1 MSSMYCFQ
9 CAREYVEEVE
19 ECPECGVGL
28 VEEKPTPPEEVG
40 EQDEDQVAYELY
52 DWSFE
57 ARRMLDGLLTGQ
69 GISHGWQG
77 AVLIAREAD
86 EDRVDS
92 LVEQAAAAD
101 GPILD
106 PDIDKIGYDMED
118 WPADAQSA
126 LVDALGL
133 AGIPHEFSA
142 EGDLMVAEEKEE
154 EVDDIIDKVTEKLSI
169 ENELGEAETVLE
181 GLELN
186 DFLGEVLGLANKLRK
201 NAGDAKSAILMV
213 ERAEFVADIKTPFG
227 FDSLQWANIRLSASR
242 MGDTLS
248 DEDRDEGSVSEDA
261 ETLVEQLR
269 SVV

>member
-1 MSSMYCFQ
+1 MYCFQ
-9 CAREYVEEVE
+9 CAREYVEDVE

-28 VEEKPTPPEEVG
+28 VEEPPTSPEDVG
-40 EQDEDQVAYELY
+40 EQDEAQVAYELY

-57 ARRMLDGLLTGQ
+57 ARRMLDGLLTGR

-86 EDRVDS
+86 EDVVDG
-92 LVEQAAAAD
+92 LVEQAAEAD

-106 PDIDKIGYDMED
+106 PEVDKVGYGMED

-133 AGIPHEFSA
+133 AGIAHEFSSD
-142 EGDLMVAEEKEE
+142 GDLVVAEDNEE
-154 EVDDIIDKVTEKLSI
+154 TVDEIIDKVTERL
-169 ENELGEAETVLE
+169 EVEDQLGEASYVME

-186 DFLGEVLGLANKLRK
+186 DFLGDVMTLSNKLRK
-201 NAGDAKSAILMV
+201 NAGDAKSTIAMV
-213 ERAEFVADIKTPFG
+213 DKAALLADIKTPFG
-227 FDSLQWANIRLSASR
+227 FDSQRWANIRLSATR
-242 MGDTLS
+242 MVETLS
-248 DEDRDEGSVSEDA
+248 DEDRDEGSVSESA
-261 ETLVEQLR
+261 EILQEQLR

>member
-1 MSSMYCFQ
+1 MYCFQ

-19 ECPECGVGL
+19 ECSECGVGL
-28 VEEKPTPPEEVG
+28 VDEKPTPPEDVG

-57 ARRMLDGLLTGQ
+57 ARRMLDGLLTGE

-77 AVLIAREAD
+77 AVLITREAD

-106 PDIDKIGYDMED
+106 PDVDKVGYDMED
-118 WPADAQSA
+118 WPADAQNA

-133 AGIPHEFSA
+133 AGIPHEFA
-142 EGDLMVAEEKEE
+142 ADGDLMVAEEQEE
-154 EVDDIIDKVTEKLSI
+154 EVDEIIDKVTARLSI
-169 ENELGEAETVLE
+169 ESELGEAETVME

-186 DFLGEVLGLANKLRK
+186 DFLGEVLTLANKLRK
-201 NAGDAKSAILMV
+201 NAGDVKSTISMV
-213 ERAEFVADIKTPFG
+213 SKAELLSDIKKPFG
-227 FDSLQWANIRLSASR
+227 FDSQRWANIRLAASR
-242 MGDTLS
+242 MLDTLS

-261 ETLVEQLR
+261 EILQEQLR